1 MSSNYFKPGA
11 HNVICDRTGFK
22 VKSTQVRKEWNGRI
36 VRKES
41 WEARHPQDFLQARQ
55 EAPGVH
61 DARPPQEEWF
71 VGTNEVTPES
81 L

>member
-1 MSSNYFKPGA
+1 MSDNYYKPGA
-11 HNVICDRTGFK
+11 HNVICERTGFK
-22 VKSTQVRKEWNGRI
+22 VKSTDVRKEWTGKI

-41 WEARHPQDFLQARQ
+41 WEARHPQDFIRAI
-55 EAPGVH
+55 EDSPGVR